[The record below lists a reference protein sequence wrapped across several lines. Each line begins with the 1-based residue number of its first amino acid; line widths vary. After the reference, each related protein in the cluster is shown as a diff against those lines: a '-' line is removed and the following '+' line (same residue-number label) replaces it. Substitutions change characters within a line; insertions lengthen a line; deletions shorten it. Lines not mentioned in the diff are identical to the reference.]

1 MNQKLGFLCFWG
13 IHTSLASFWVK
24 LGYSQIKIDHIADS
38 LLKDAVF
45 MVGVNLRLCLLSLC
59 YYRLSKK
66 AKVKLSIIKYHK
78 WASTLRITLI
88 SFGVWCFLYLV
99 VKASIDHGLEL
110 WLWGSLW
117 YDWCLMCFSILYTPL
132 RNKLLCQFLG
142 RLGNSGFQLKWS
154 FGTHGNWKNQNP
166 GGRFGATS

>member
-1 MNQKLGFLCFWG
+1 MNQKLRFLYFIG
-13 IHTSLASFWVK
+13 IRNSFLSVWAK

-88 SFGVWCFLYLV
+88 WFGVWCFISCCKSFDRPWTWAFFGFEDPFDMIDVWCFFYL
-99 VKASIDHGLEL
+99 H
-110 WLWGSLW
+110 
-117 YDWCLMCFSILYTPL
+117 ILYTPL
-132 RNKLLCQFLG
+132 RN
-142 RLGNSGFQLKWS
+142 
-154 FGTHGNWKNQNP
+154 
-166 GGRFGATS
+166 

>member
-1 MNQKLGFLCFWG
+1 MNQKLRFLYFIG
-13 IHTSLASFWVK
+13 IRNSFLSVWAK

-38 LLKDAVF
+38 LLKDAVL

-59 YYRLSKK
+59 YYCLSKK

-88 SFGVWCFLYLV
+88 WFGVWCFLYLV

-117 YDWCLMCFSILYTPL
+117 YDWRLMFSIYIVHT
-132 RNKLLCQFLG
+132 
-142 RLGNSGFQLKWS
+142 
-154 FGTHGNWKNQNP
+154 T
-166 GGRFGATS
+166 